1 MTSISRRL
9 LWLQS
14 CDFKGSNRSNPAT
27 LCARALPWFGRIT
40 RSSAGQPVDH
50 SHFIVFVY
58 NSTQLGQRFR
68 SSSSTK
74 STSSSTRPSCFRLQ
88 PPSLFFMPAHPTP
101 DQTASQ
107 SEEPARPSRPSVRPR
122 PSASVSRLLVGK
134 VEGPRG
140 RFLGRTERSGQK
152 ISAEYDSPPSLPPS
166 ISRASDPTS
175 NWGNKCTEWK
185 HAA

>member
-101 DQTASQ
+101 DQSASQ
-107 SEEPARPSRPSVRPR
+107 SEEPARPSRPSA
-122 PSASVSRLLVGK
+122 SARIRQSSVGRQGGRSSGAVSRADRK
-134 VEGPRG
+134 KW
-140 RFLGRTERSGQK
+140 TEDKCRIRQ
-152 ISAEYDSPPSLPPS
+152 PSLHPS
-166 ISRASDPTS
+166 S
-175 NWGNKCTEWK
+175 E
-185 HAA
+185 

>member
-1 MTSISRRL
+1 MFP
-9 LWLQS
+9 WL
-14 CDFKGSNRSNPAT
+14 
-27 LCARALPWFGRIT
+27 GRIT
-40 RSSAGQPVDH
+40 GSSAGQSVDH
-50 SHFIVFVY
+50 SHLLVFVH
-58 NSTQLGQRFR
+58 NAAQLGQILFNQINIAVNKTMLF
-68 SSSSTK
+68 STLLP
-74 STSSSTRPSCFRLQ
+74 RCFSCRRTQ
-88 PPSLFFMPAHPTP
+88 PPTNQPVSRRNP
-101 DQTASQ
+101 
-107 SEEPARPSRPSVRPR
+107 RVRRVRPSVRPR